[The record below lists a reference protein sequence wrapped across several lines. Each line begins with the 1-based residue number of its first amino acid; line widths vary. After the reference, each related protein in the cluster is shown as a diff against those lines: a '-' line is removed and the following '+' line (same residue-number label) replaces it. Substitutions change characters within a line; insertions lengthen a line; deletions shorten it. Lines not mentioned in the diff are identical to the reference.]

1 MKTAYLFSSKRALN
15 DATSYYVRIIK
26 EALESKGVKCFEAHR
41 LSELNSADIIITI
54 TGKYFLLSKLRY
66 PFKKTIFW
74 AQGIAAEEAKMGN
87 YGKLSFLGRYLCE
100 KAAVKRSN
108 VLFVVSK
115 RMLEFYREKYG
126 YQGDNYVVMPC
137 FNKQIVS
144 SFDLLQYRE
153 PTFVYAGS
161 FSVWQGVDLMLDVY
175 KLVEEKLP
183 GAKLTILSNQ
193 KEQFEKKLINNGI
206 KNYSIKYVSLEELG
220 QELHKYKYGFILRE
234 DHIVNNVSTPTKM
247 NSYLSVYIIPLFSDA
262 VNDFADNIKLGPFT
276 LMFKCPLD
284 AHVIASRIV
293 EFEKSEIDYSK
304 YKEYVEKVFD
314 EHYNEVIYKGI
325 ILEKINKVL

>member
-1 MKTAYLFSSKRALN
+1 MKTAYLFCSKQALN

-26 EALESKGVKCFEAHR
+26 EALESKGINYYEAHC
-41 LSELNSADIIITI
+41 LSELNNADIIITI
-54 TGKYFLLSKLRY
+54 TGKYFMLSKLRY
-66 PFKKTIFW
+66 PFKKSIFW

-87 YGKLSFLGRYLCE
+87 YGRLSFWGRYICE
-100 KAAVKRSN
+100 RTAVKRSN
-108 VLFVVSK
+108 VLFVVSQ
-115 RMLEFYREKYG
+115 RMLEFYKEKYG

-137 FNKQIVS
+137 FNKQISVN
-144 SFDLLQYRE
+144 FDLTQYRE

-175 KLVEEKLP
+175 KLVEEQLP
-183 GAKLTILSNQ
+183 GSKLTILSNQ

-206 KNYSIKYVSLEELG
+206 KNYSIKYVSLEALG

-284 AHVIASRIV
+284 AHMIASRIV
-293 EFEKSEIDYSK
+293 EFEKSNIDYLE
-304 YKEYVEKVFD
+304 YKEYVEKVFK
-314 EHYNEVIYKGI
+314 EHYNEGLYKGI
-325 ILEKINKVL
+325 ILEKINKIF